1 MENIEIKIEKYRTNI
16 NEKSIT
22 DAFKVYYETQ
32 DRKIRENLIY
42 KYIPKIK
49 KKISDIKT
57 NEDKEDIEQMV
68 YEVLINCIDKY
79 NPNKTE
85 KFSGFL
91 KRKIQIELEK
101 DSTKL
106 ERLSI
111 SDIETELFNEK
122 RENYITNN
130 TDKKQL
136 INKIKTILKKYP
148 YKEYLKIFK
157 QIYGIDSE
165 KIEKAQLA
173 ESLNVTEQYIEVI
186 EKYTLL
192 YIFLNLPKE
201 LQKNPS
207 EKIKK
212 MLTNPE
218 LRDMEIF
225 FNNLILELKQT
236 NINYI
241 ENRNII
247 AERYRNCIS
256 DEDIKEAHIIYYETK
271 DKKIRKNLICKYIP
285 KIKKMLSGLDNI
297 IIEKEDLE
305 QIMYEA
311 LINCIDKYNPYNK
324 EEFSNYLYSRI
335 YFIIKKY
342 SIKQDVNDMKK
353 VTAVFLNDETEDYI
367 INKIYNKQLI
377 NIIKELIENY
387 PYEKYS
393 EIFKKIYGI
402 NCERIEKAELARKFD
417 VKYSYIDIVE
427 KKILLYIYLNL
438 PEDFKYYPSEKIK
451 KMLTNED
458 FSLTCNLAKPK
469 KEKMRQ
475 MNINKMEYITF
486 NSSYIKREDEIVVQK
501 TKKFEHK

>member
-85 KFSGFL
+85 KFAGFL

-157 QIYGIDSE
+157 QIYGIDS
-165 KIEKAQLA
+165 
-173 ESLNVTEQYIEVI
+173 
-186 EKYTLL
+186 
-192 YIFLNLPKE
+192 
-201 LQKNPS
+201 
-207 EKIKK
+207 
-212 MLTNPE
+212 
-218 LRDMEIF
+218 
-225 FNNLILELKQT
+225 
-236 NINYI
+236 
-241 ENRNII
+241 
-247 AERYRNCIS
+247 
-256 DEDIKEAHIIYYETK
+256 
-271 DKKIRKNLICKYIP
+271 
-285 KIKKMLSGLDNI
+285 
-297 IIEKEDLE
+297 
-305 QIMYEA
+305 
-311 LINCIDKYNPYNK
+311 
-324 EEFSNYLYSRI
+324 
-335 YFIIKKY
+335 
-342 SIKQDVNDMKK
+342 
-353 VTAVFLNDETEDYI
+353 
-367 INKIYNKQLI
+367 
-377 NIIKELIENY
+377 
-387 PYEKYS
+387 
-393 EIFKKIYGI
+393 
-402 NCERIEKAELARKFD
+402 
-417 VKYSYIDIVE
+417 
-427 KKILLYIYLNL
+427 
-438 PEDFKYYPSEKIK
+438 
-451 KMLTNED
+451 
-458 FSLTCNLAKPK
+458 
-469 KEKMRQ
+469 
-475 MNINKMEYITF
+475 
-486 NSSYIKREDEIVVQK
+486 
-501 TKKFEHK
+501 